1 MSLAE
6 VIQEDR
12 RIYVLLCLKE
22 SSGQLNE
29 AVLRKLLVKIG
40 HQVDETDV
48 RGVLQWLTDAALIR
62 IENLPM
68 DSGEVW
74 VAYLLSAG
82 EAVADGKPH
91 PGIARPPLR

>member
-29 AVLRKLLVKIG
+29 AVLRK
-40 HQVDETDV
+40 H
-48 RGVLQWLTDAALIR
+48 AATFKPLK
-62 IENLPM
+62 LFTVQQYFG
-68 DSGEVW
+68 SL
-74 VAYLLSAG
+74 A
-82 EAVADGKPH
+82 EAQKVHFNDGGQFDKLYT
-91 PGIARPPLR
+91 PGK